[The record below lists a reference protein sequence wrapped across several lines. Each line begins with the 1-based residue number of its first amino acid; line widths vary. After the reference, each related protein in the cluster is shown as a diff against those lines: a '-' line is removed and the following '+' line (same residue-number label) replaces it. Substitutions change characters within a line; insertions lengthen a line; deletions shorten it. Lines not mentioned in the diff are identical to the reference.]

1 MCCQYFFDDE
11 TMEQIEKIVAGIDLS
26 MKIRKGNIHPSDSA
40 AVITGRHPGLYAEG
54 MKWGFPSSVSKQ
66 LMINARSETAMEKK
80 SFSDSTLYRR
90 CVIPAKYFYEWGSMK
105 NKVTFTVEDSVFV
118 YMAGIYNRFA
128 DGDHFTVLTTA
139 ANDAMIPVHDRM
151 PLILKEEQLTD
162 WIYDGQKTADF
173 LKMSGPA
180 LKRHQ
185 TYEQLT
191 LF

>member
-11 TMEQIEKIVAGIDLS
+11 TMEQIEKIAAEIRLS
-26 MKIRKGNIHPSDSA
+26 EEIRKGNIRPSDMA

-54 MKWGFPSSVSKQ
+54 MKWGFPSPVSGQ
-66 LMINARSETAMEKK
+66 LMINARAETALEKR
-80 SFSDSTLYRR
+80 SFSDSTLHRR
-90 CVIPAKYFYEWGSMK
+90 CVIPAKYFYEWDASK
-105 NKVTFTVEDSVFV
+105 NKVTFSVDGRPFV

-139 ANDAMIPVHDRM
+139 ANDEMIPVHDRM
-151 PLILKEEQLTD
+151 PLILKESQLTE
-162 WIYDGQKTADF
+162 WIYDSRKTEEY

-180 LKRHQ
+180 LKRQ
-185 TYEQLT
+185 QEYEQLT